1 MSDRGAVR
9 STQAE
14 HYAIL
19 EQLRR
24 RDPQRARIR
33 MEAHLLG
40 VEDFA
45 QSHPN
50 DTYPDG
56 VNERERQ

>member
-1 MSDRGAVR
+1 MSDRGAVHA
-9 STQAE
+9 TQAE

-19 EQLRR
+19 AQLQR

-40 VEDFA
+40 VEEFA
-45 QSHPN
+45 HSHPN
-50 DTYPDG
+50 GT
-56 VNERERQ
+56 QLLSQ

>member
-1 MSDRGAVR
+1 MVHA
-9 STQAE
+9 TQAE

-19 EQLRR
+19 AQLRR

-33 MEAHLLG
+33 MEAHLVG

-45 QSHPN
+45 QSQTDH
-50 DTYPDG
+50 TLPDG
-56 VNERERQ
+56 ADRRRREI